1 MWVVLFVLAFLFV
14 LGGAL
19 ILLRSAK
26 TSKIPDN
33 VKSQPYDEDD
43 SDSWQLLLVSQLIGI
58 IAGVYFVSICFNETF
73 TSLNKK

>member
-1 MWVVLFVLAFLFV
+1 MAKSQQTIISSIRLVIDKKYTQSKKLEQKMWVVLFVLAFLFV

-43 SDSWQLLLVSQLIGI
+43 SDSW
-58 IAGVYFVSICFNETF
+58 
-73 TSLNKK
+73 

>member
-1 MWVVLFVLAFLFV
+1 MAKSQQTIISTIRLVIDKKYTQSKKLEQKMWVVLFVLAFLFV

-43 SDSWQLLLVSQLIGI
+43 SDSW
-58 IAGVYFVSICFNETF
+58 
-73 TSLNKK
+73 

>member
-1 MWVVLFVLAFLFV
+1 VAKSQQTIISTIRLVIDKKYTQSKKLEQKMWVVLFVLAFLFV

-43 SDSWQLLLVSQLIGI
+43 SDSW
-58 IAGVYFVSICFNETF
+58 
-73 TSLNKK
+73 